1 MHPDVRKLIEV
12 QKVDREVAR
21 FRKDL
26 ISLPQEQ
33 AKREGKL
40 KNQRAVTEAAA
51 KALKDSEV
59 EAQANEVSLM
69 QVDEELKKLE
79 ARLNSV
85 KNNAE
90 YQATLLQIESV
101 KAERGRLEEE
111 GLNLIERIE
120 SLKASKDEHDVVL
133 RDLEAVFAEF
143 LEEAKKIRAEREAQV
158 AEVEVGRDELL
169 KGIPEAM
176 LSKYERLF
184 DARGS
189 TAVCPVEGGN
199 CTGCYSSIEPNLLVR
214 LQGKST
220 VVNCS
225 SCQRFLYFSH

>member
-12 QKVDREVAR
+12 QKVDQEVAR
-21 FRKDL
+21 YRKDL
-26 ISLPQEQ
+26 ISLPEEQ
-33 AKREGKL
+33 AKRESKL
-40 KNQRAVTEAAA
+40 NNQRAVAESAA
-51 KALKDSEV
+51 KALQDSEV

-101 KAERGRLEEE
+101 KGERGRLEEE

-120 SLKASKDEHDVVL
+120 SLKASKEEQDVAL
-133 RDLEAVFAEF
+133 RDQEGVFQEF
-143 LEEAKKIRAEREAQV
+143 LEESKKIRAEREAQV
-158 AEVEVGRDELL
+158 AKVEVGRDELL
-169 KGIPEAM
+169 KDIPDAI

-189 TAVCPVEGGN
+189 MAVCPVEGGN

-214 LQGKST
+214 LQGETT

-225 SCQRFLYFSH
+225 SCQRFLYLAQ